1 MKRRNDLLWT
11 VIVFICCI
19 CYYHPSMAQRQL
31 EALNRGVVAIRST
44 DKHVFISWRLLG
56 NEPAHIAFNA

>member
-1 MKRRNDLLWT
+1 
-11 VIVFICCI
+11 
-19 CYYHPSMAQRQL
+19 MAQRQL

-56 NEPAHIAFNA
+56 NEPAHIAFNIYRVNGTNTPGFLFG